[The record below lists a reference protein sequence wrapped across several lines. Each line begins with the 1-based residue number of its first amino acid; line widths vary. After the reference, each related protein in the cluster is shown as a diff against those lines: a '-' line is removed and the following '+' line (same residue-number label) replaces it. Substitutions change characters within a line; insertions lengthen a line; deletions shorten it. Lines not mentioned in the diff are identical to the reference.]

1 MYVCTH
7 IRTHTFFVH
16 SPFDGHLGCFH
27 ILAIVNNIARNTG
40 VRVSF
45 WVCIFVFF
53 RKLPR
58 NGIAGL
64 YSISI
69 FKFWKSLNT
78 STVVIAIYIPTNR
91 AQGFLFLHTL
101 ANTYLLSFW
110 IMAIWQVWD
119 STTLRFWCAFL
130 WWLVMLN
137 IFSCV
142 WWPFERLFCGSSAH
156 LLIGLFG
163 VFFFSDVV
171 LYAFF
176 SYFGY
181 WSVIVKWMLQLVKSS
196 FWIYWG
202 DCMIFIPQFVN
213 EVYHADWF
221 VDRSTQVS
229 WRLIS
234 PVQDSWAGEPNVG
247 LRAHALS
254 GEPLQL

>member
-163 VFFFSDVV
+163 VFFFLTLCCMRSFHTLD
-171 LYAFF
+171 
-176 SYFGY
+176 
-181 WSVIVKWMLQLVKSS
+181 IDQLSLSGCCNLSK
-196 FWIYWG
+196 
-202 DCMIFIPQFVN
+202 
-213 EVYHADWF
+213 
-221 VDRSTQVS
+221 
-229 WRLIS
+229 
-234 PVQDSWAGEPNVG
+234 
-247 LRAHALS
+247 ALS
-254 GEPLQL
+254 EYTEVTVWFYSSVC